1 MKETLK
7 SQPYNHADDFDISL
21 CQDKMVEKLENSFV
35 NHFHTISP
43 VCASLDFK
51 LSFPFSKF
59 LTFLLNHLKKN
70 KILLSEDF
78 HNYTFFPLLY
88 ASFISLPF
96 WFREALI
103 FKLAGC
109 L

>member
-43 VCASLDFK
+43 VYASLDFK

-59 LTFLLNHLKKN
+59 LTFLLNHLKKKN
-70 KILLSEDF
+70 IYIYFYLKIFITTPSSLFFMPLLS
-78 HNYTFFPLLY
+78 
-88 ASFISLPF
+88 ASHFGSG
-96 WFREALI
+96 RH
-103 FKLAGC
+103 
-109 L
+109 

>member
-43 VCASLDFK
+43 VCSSLDFK

-59 LTFLLNHLKKN
+59 LTFLLNHLKKKKYFYL
-70 KILLSEDF
+70 KIFITTPSSLFFMPLLS
-78 HNYTFFPLLY
+78 
-88 ASFISLPF
+88 ASHFGSG
-96 WFREALI
+96 RH
-103 FKLAGC
+103 
-109 L
+109 